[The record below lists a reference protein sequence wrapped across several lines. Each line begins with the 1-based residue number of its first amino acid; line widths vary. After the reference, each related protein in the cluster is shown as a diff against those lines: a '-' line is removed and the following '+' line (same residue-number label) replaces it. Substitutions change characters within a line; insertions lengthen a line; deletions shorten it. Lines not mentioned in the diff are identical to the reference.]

1 LYDLLVRIFR
11 GNITPSGGNNDALR
25 SSLVD
30 LLIYSHECASSSD
43 PNADFNLDVMDFMF
57 NEMYDAMVSR
67 GSLPYAP
74 YIMKLI
80 IDTCKS
86 QDFSGQCVSHKVKR
100 LYVKQ
105 NKSAP
110 APVGPIGPDSFMR
123 DARSSVPSGKFV
135 SKDVPKRVKKLSWFQ
150 KHVLCM
156 KVEIHRENYD
166 AYCERKTILDTQ
178 HEILHKLS
186 GDQAALS
193 PPAPPI
199 AYNKW
204 HSETYDW
211 GALERSRYVGRT
223 TRNDDEDEE
232 EENEEEDE
240 EEDEEEEFEEDDEE
254 EDDYEE
260 DEDDDDFE

>member
-1 LYDLLVRIFR
+1 MHKSATKCNETI
-11 GNITPSGGNNDALR
+11 GKWCKNKHG
-25 SSLVD
+25 
-30 LLIYSHECASSSD
+30 AS
-43 PNADFNLDVMDFMF
+43 
-57 NEMYDAMVSR
+57 
-67 GSLPYAP
+67 
-74 YIMKLI
+74 KI
-80 IDTCKS
+80 IDTFETYQS
-86 QDFSGQCVSHKVKR
+86 YKVKK

-105 NKSAP
+105 NKPAP

-123 DARSSVPSGKFV
+123 DARTSVPSGKFV

-178 HEILHKLS
+178 REIIHKLS

-193 PPAPPI
+193 PPTPPI

-211 GALERSRYVGRT
+211 GTMESSLYVGCT
-223 TRNDDEDEE
+223 TRVDDEDEE
-232 EENEEEDE
+232 KRMRKESLRKMKKRRRTMRKTRTTTTLS
-240 EEDEEEEFEEDDEE
+240 
-254 EDDYEE
+254 
-260 DEDDDDFE
+260 DFLGRVVCSCPFLVS

>member
-1 LYDLLVRIFR
+1 
-11 GNITPSGGNNDALR
+11 
-25 SSLVD
+25 
-30 LLIYSHECASSSD
+30 
-43 PNADFNLDVMDFMF
+43 
-57 NEMYDAMVSR
+57 
-67 GSLPYAP
+67 
-74 YIMKLI
+74 MKLI
-80 IDTCKS
+80 IDTCKG

-166 AYCERKTILDTQ
+166 AYCERKTILDSQ
-178 HEILHKLS
+178 REILHKLS
-186 GDQAALS
+186 GDEAALS

-211 GALERSRYVGRT
+211 GMMEKSLYVGRT
-223 TRNDDEDEE
+223 TRVGDEDEDEE
-232 EENEEEDE
+232 EEDVEEDE
-240 EEDEEEEFEEDDEE
+240 EGEFEEDDEE
-254 EDDYEE
+254 EEDY
-260 DEDDDDFE
+260 DDDDDFE

>member
-1 LYDLLVRIFR
+1 
-11 GNITPSGGNNDALR
+11 
-25 SSLVD
+25 
-30 LLIYSHECASSSD
+30 
-43 PNADFNLDVMDFMF
+43 
-57 NEMYDAMVSR
+57 
-67 GSLPYAP
+67 
-74 YIMKLI
+74 
-80 IDTCKS
+80 
-86 QDFSGQCVSHKVKR
+86 VSHKVKR
-100 LYVKQ
+100 LYVKK

-110 APVGPIGPDSFMR
+110 ASVGPIGLDSFMR

-156 KVEIHRENYD
+156 KVEIHHENYD

-178 HEILHKLS
+178 REILHKLS
-186 GDQAALS
+186 GDQADLS

-199 AYNKW
+199 TYNKW

-211 GALERSRYVGRT
+211 EALERSLYVGRT
-223 TRNDDEDEE
+223 TRIGDEDE
-232 EENEEEDE
+232 EEEDE
-240 EEDEEEEFEEDDEE
+240 EEDKEEEFEEDDEE

>member
-1 LYDLLVRIFR
+1 MS
-11 GNITPSGGNNDALR
+11 T
-25 SSLVD
+25 
-30 LLIYSHECASSSD
+30 D
-43 PNADFNLDVMDFMF
+43 PDADFSLDVMDFIF

-74 YIMKLI
+74 FIMKLI
-80 IDTCKS
+80 IDTCKGL
-86 QDFSGQCVSHKVKR
+86 DFSSQCVSHKVKK

-110 APVGPIGPDSFMR
+110 ALVGPIGPDSFMR

-156 KVEIHRENYD
+156 KVEIHRENYE
-166 AYCERKTILDTQ
+166 AYCERKAILDTQ
-178 HEILHKLS
+178 REILHKLG

-193 PPAPPI
+193 PTPPPI

-211 GALERSRYVGRT
+211 GAMEKALYVGRT
-223 TRNDDEDEE
+223 TRVGDDDEDEDEE
-232 EENEEEDE
+232 EEDVEEDE
-240 EEDEEEEFEEDDEE
+240 EGEFEEDDEE
-254 EDDYEE
+254 EEDYEE